1 MLHQK
6 LCISKKAKKIT
17 PRIAAAVLA
26 LISSYSL
33 ASAESLDLTSGTT
46 HPNKFATSDG
56 KLTTTIGFDN
66 YASNDA
72 TVIGTGNRATT
83 SSVWDSENNVAIV
96 VGGTAVGKLNQALV
110 GGVAVGYNNYSNSK
124 STVVGIDSRAVGGI
138 AIGNNASSSRWNVS
152 NKFADVT
159 QTEFAMAIG
168 NGASAIEGIAMGY
181 NAQSYRIGTAVGD
194 FSNAL
199 YGGTALGSG
208 ATTGSAAYDPIR
220 GGGVAL
226 GQFSNANRGNSSYG
240 YVPLNDELNTKL
252 STNPNSMASDIALA
266 NATGNQTVI
275 DGVIAFYDKYK
286 DTYTDWQNLRQD
298 YVTKLKAYDDQ
309 VATMTAKTYATEADR
324 QEDFN
329 TLKKLESAKDTAI
342 TDLRAYE
349 KANNISESDVTVKD
363 SLLSTYKSTYS
374 AVSVG
379 SNGNTRQIINVAAG
393 TEDTDAVNVAQLKT
407 VANKVST
414 IDTATTTNGDNITKL
429 QAGFNVAVGDKTTK
443 IALGG
448 DTAPTIT
455 FAGDANVNATID
467 GNTITYSLNKDGI
480 TNTLGDTFVKVD
492 ASNLTGD
499 TNINKWKTVLGITDE
514 DLSKAGAWELKV
526 NGNKANVIGKNGIVN
541 FADGTKTAVTYNA
554 DKNAVV
560 VDLNK
565 DTIVQIDNNTKNI
578 AENTTKINN
587 LNTRVDNIV
596 NGNGTL
602 NIVGDD
608 TTGVVVEQ
616 VDPKDASKGLK
627 VSLGDTIKAGDVSI
641 GTKDGAS
648 TITGL
653 TNTTWDPT
661 KVQADRAATEG
672 QLKDAL
678 GQVNGLVTPTKITG
692 DGNIQVKENGKN
704 DFSLSL
710 NKELKVEN
718 SISVGGN
725 TYITNEGIN
734 ANNQVIQNVGESDLV
749 SGSHNAATVNQVVTV
764 RDELQKSIDNVASE
778 TMNNSQ
784 QISRLGTE
792 VNKVAAG
799 AAALAALHPL
809 DFDSNEKLTFAV
821 GMGAYKSET
830 AAAIGAFYRPNN
842 DIMFNFATAVGN
854 NDNMYNAG
862 VSFKFGESSPYNNM
876 SKTEMAN
883 KLEAQDKNIASLQ
896 ADNDELKARLA
907 KLEAAIAK

>member
-6 LCISKKAKKIT
+6 LCISKKAKKVT

-26 LISSYSL
+26 LMSSYSFV
-33 ASAESLDLTSGTT
+33 SAEHLDLTAEGTT
-46 HPNKFATSDG
+46 HPNKVITNKDT
-56 KLTTTIGFDN
+56 LTTTIGFDN
-66 YASNDA
+66 YAVNQA
-72 TVIGTGNRATT
+72 TAIGTGNNAT
-83 SSVWDSENNVAIV
+83 SWGVN
-96 VGGTAVGKLNQALV
+96 GGVAVGRLNKALV
-110 GGVAVGYNNYSNSK
+110 GAVSVGYNNYSSSK

-152 NKFADVT
+152 NKFTDVT
-159 QTEFAMAIG
+159 QTDSAMAIG
-168 NGASAIEGIAMGY
+168 NSSSAITGMAIGTSAK
-181 NAQSYRIGTAVGD
+181 SYRSGTAVGNS
-194 FSNAL
+194 SNAL
-199 YGGTALGSG
+199 YGGVALGNG
-208 ATTGSAAYDPIR
+208 AKTGSAAYDPYR

-226 GQFSNANRGNSSYG
+226 GQYSYANRASGSYG
-240 YVPLNDELNTKL
+240 YVPLNDDLNTTL
-252 STNPNSMASDIALA
+252 AANPNTMASDIALA
-266 NATGNQTVI
+266 KATGNQTVI
-275 DGVIAFYDKYK
+275 DGVNAFYDKYK
-286 DTYTDWQNLRQD
+286 DTYAGWQTLRQD

-309 VATMTAKTYATEADR
+309 VAKMTAKTYASEADR
-324 QEDFN
+324 QADYDVLTQLSSEKIAAIRALSKYEIDN
-329 TLKKLESAKDTAI
+329 TL
-342 TDLRAYE
+342 E
-349 KANNISESDVTVKD
+349 KFEDAVAAKD
-363 SLLSTYKSTYS
+363 SLLSTYKSTYG

-379 SNGNTRQIINVAAG
+379 SEGKTRQIINVAAG

-407 VANKVST
+407 VATKVSE
-414 IDTATTTNGDNITKL
+414 NS
-429 QAGFNVAVGDKTTK
+429 DK
-443 IALGG
+443 
-448 DTAPTIT
+448 
-455 FAGDANVNATID
+455 
-467 GNTITYSLNKDGI
+467 
-480 TNTLGDTFVKVD
+480 
-492 ASNLTGD
+492 
-499 TNINKWKTVLGITDE
+499 
-514 DLSKAGAWELKV
+514 
-526 NGNKANVIGKNGIVN
+526 
-541 FADGTKTAVTYNA
+541 
-554 DKNAVV
+554 
-560 VDLNK
+560 
-565 DTIVQIDNNTKNI
+565 I
-578 AENTTKINN
+578 AENTTKIDNIK
-587 LNTRVDNIV
+587 TRVDNIDNSIKNIV
-596 NGNGTL
+596 NGDGNL
-602 NIVGDD
+602 NIDGDKD
-608 TTGVVVEQ
+608 TGVVVSA

-653 TNTTWDPT
+653 TNITWDPT

-710 NKELKVEN
+710 NKDLKVEN

-725 TYITNEGIN
+725 TYITKEGIN

>member
-6 LCISKKAKKIT
+6 LCISKKAKKVT

-26 LISSYSL
+26 LMSFYSFV
-33 ASAESLDLTSGTT
+33 SAEHLDLTAEGTT
-46 HPNKFATSDG
+46 HPNKVITNNDT
-56 KLTTTIGFDN
+56 LTTTIGFDN
-66 YASNDA
+66 YAVNQA
-72 TVIGTGNRATT
+72 TAIGTGNNAT
-83 SSVWDSENNVAIV
+83 SWGVY
-96 VGGTAVGKLNQALV
+96 GGVAVGRLNKALV
-110 GGVAVGYNNYSNSK
+110 GAVSVGYNNYSSSK
-124 STVVGIDSRAVGGI
+124 STVIGIDSRAVSGI
-138 AIGNNASSSRWNVS
+138 AIGNAASTSRWNVGT
-152 NKFADVT
+152 KLTDVN
-159 QTEFAMAIG
+159 QTDAIAIGNNSSAINGMAIG
-168 NGASAIEGIAMGY
+168 SSAK
-181 NAQSYRIGTAVGD
+181 SFRTGTAVGN
-194 FSNAL
+194 SSSAM

-208 ATTGSAAYDPIR
+208 AKTGSAAYDPYR

-226 GQFSNANRGNSSYG
+226 GQYSYANRASGSYG
-240 YVPLNDELNTKL
+240 YVPLNDELNTTL
-252 STNPNSMASDIALA
+252 AANPDTMASDIALA
-266 NATGNQTVI
+266 KATGNQTVI
-275 DGVIAFYDKYK
+275 DGVNAFYDKYK
-286 DTYTDWQNLRQD
+286 DTYAGWQTLRQD

-309 VATMTAKTYATEADR
+309 VAKMTAKTYATEADR

-329 TLKKLESAKDTAI
+329 TLKELESAKTAAI
-342 TDLRAYE
+342 KALRAYE
-349 KANNISESDVTVKD
+349 KENSISESAVTLKD
-363 SLLSTYKSTYS
+363 SLLSTYKSTYG

-379 SNGNTRQIINVAAG
+379 ADGKTRQIINVAAG

-407 VANKVST
+407 VATKVSE
-414 IDTATTTNGDNITKL
+414 NS
-429 QAGFNVAVGDKTTK
+429 DK
-443 IALGG
+443 
-448 DTAPTIT
+448 
-455 FAGDANVNATID
+455 
-467 GNTITYSLNKDGI
+467 
-480 TNTLGDTFVKVD
+480 
-492 ASNLTGD
+492 
-499 TNINKWKTVLGITDE
+499 
-514 DLSKAGAWELKV
+514 
-526 NGNKANVIGKNGIVN
+526 
-541 FADGTKTAVTYNA
+541 
-554 DKNAVV
+554 
-560 VDLNK
+560 
-565 DTIVQIDNNTKNI
+565 I
-578 AENTTKINN
+578 AENTTKIDN
-587 LNTRVDNIV
+587 LNTRVDKIDNSIKNIV
-596 NGNGTL
+596 NGDGSL
-602 NIVGDD
+602 NIEGDKD
-608 TTGVVVEQ
+608 TGVVISA
-616 VDPKDASKGLK
+616 VDPKDASKGVK

-653 TNTTWDPT
+653 TNITWDPT

-710 NKELKVEN
+710 NKDLKVEN

-784 QISRLGTE
+784 QISRLVTE

-907 KLEAAIAK
+907 ILEAAIAK

>member
-6 LCISKKAKKIT
+6 LCISKNAKKVA

-33 ASAESLDLTSGTT
+33 VSAESLDLTSGTT

-72 TVIGTGNRATT
+72 TAIGTGNRATT
-83 SSVWDSENNVAIV
+83 SSVWDSEKNAAIV
-96 VGGTAVGKLNQALV
+96 VGGTAVGKQNQALV
-110 GGVAVGYNNYSNSK
+110 GGVAVGYNNYSSSK
-124 STVVGIDSRAVGGI
+124 STVVGNDSRAVGGI

-152 NKFADVT
+152 NKFTDVT
-159 QTEFAMAIG
+159 QTDSAMAIG
-168 NGASAIEGIAMGY
+168 NSSSAITGMAIGTSAK
-181 NAQSYRIGTAVGD
+181 SYRSGTAVGNS
-194 FSNAL
+194 SNAL
-199 YGGTALGSG
+199 YGGVALGSG
-208 ATTGSAAYDPIR
+208 AKTGSEAYDPYR

-226 GQFSNANRGNSSYG
+226 GQYSVANRGSGSYG
-240 YVPLNDELNTKL
+240 YVPLNDDLNTTL
-252 STNPNSMASDIALA
+252 AANPNTMASDIALA
-266 NATGNQTVI
+266 KATGNQTVI
-275 DGVIAFYDKYK
+275 DAVNNFYSNISE
-286 DTYTDWQNLRQD
+286 DTYKGWQDLRKD
-298 YVTKLKAYDDQ
+298 YVTNLKAYDDQ
-309 VATMTAKTYATEADR
+309 VAKMTAKTYATEADR

-329 TLKKLESAKDTAI
+329 TLKELESAKTAAI
-342 TDLRAYE
+342 KALRAYE
-349 KANNISESDVTVKD
+349 KENNISETAVTAKD
-363 SLLSTYKSTYS
+363 SLLSTYKSTYG

-379 SNGNTRQIINVAAG
+379 DNGKTRQIINVAAG

-407 VANKVST
+407 VATKVSE
-414 IDTATTTNGDNITKL
+414 NS
-429 QAGFNVAVGDKTTK
+429 DK
-443 IALGG
+443 
-448 DTAPTIT
+448 
-455 FAGDANVNATID
+455 
-467 GNTITYSLNKDGI
+467 
-480 TNTLGDTFVKVD
+480 
-492 ASNLTGD
+492 
-499 TNINKWKTVLGITDE
+499 
-514 DLSKAGAWELKV
+514 
-526 NGNKANVIGKNGIVN
+526 
-541 FADGTKTAVTYNA
+541 
-554 DKNAVV
+554 
-560 VDLNK
+560 
-565 DTIVQIDNNTKNI
+565 I
-578 AENTTKINN
+578 AENTTKIDN
-587 LNTRVDNIV
+587 LNTRVDNIDNSIKNIV
-596 NGNGTL
+596 NGEGNL
-602 NIVGDD
+602 NIEGDKD
-608 TTGVVVEQ
+608 TGVVVSA
-616 VDPKDASKGLK
+616 VDPKDASKGVK

-653 TNTTWDPT
+653 TNITWDPT
-661 KVQADRAATEG
+661 KAQADRAATEG

-710 NKELKVEN
+710 NKDLKVEN

>member
-6 LCISKKAKKIT
+6 LCISKKAKKVT

-26 LISSYSL
+26 LMSSYSFV
-33 ASAESLDLTSGTT
+33 SAATEHLDLTAEDTT
-46 HPNKFATSDG
+46 HPNNVRITVDDKDRTIT
-56 KLTTTIGFDN
+56 TTTIGFDN
-66 YASNDA
+66 YATNNAAAIGYKNSAINEAVALGVSNNA
-72 TVIGTGNRATT
+72 TSWGVY
-83 SSVWDSENNVAIV
+83 
-96 VGGTAVGKLNQALV
+96 GGVAVGRLNKALV
-110 GGVAVGYNNYSNSK
+110 GAVSVGYNNYSSSK

-138 AIGNNASSSRWNVS
+138 AIGNNASSSKWNVS
-152 NKFADVT
+152 DKFTDVT
-159 QTEFAMAIG
+159 QTDSAMAIG
-168 NGASAIEGIAMGY
+168 NSSSAITGMALGTS
-181 NAQSYRIGTAVGD
+181 AKSYRSGTAVGNS
-194 FSNAL
+194 SNAL
-199 YGGTALGSG
+199 YGGVALGSG
-208 ATTGSAAYDPIR
+208 AKTGSEAYDPYR

-226 GQFSNANRGNSSYG
+226 GQYSYANRASGSYG
-240 YVPLNDELNTKL
+240 YVPLNDELNSTL
-252 STNPNSMASDIALA
+252 ATNPDTMASDIALA
-266 NATGNQTVI
+266 KATGNQTVI
-275 DGVIAFYDKYK
+275 DGVNAFYDKYK
-286 DTYTDWQNLRQD
+286 DAYAGWQTLRQD

-309 VATMTAKTYATEADR
+309 VAKMTAKTYASEADR
-324 QEDFN
+324 QEDYN
-329 TLKKLESAKDTAI
+329 TLKELENAKKVAI
-342 TDLRAYE
+342 KALQAYE
-349 KANNISESDVTVKD
+349 KDNINESAVTLKD
-363 SLLSTYKSTYS
+363 SLLSTYKSTYG

-379 SNGNTRQIINVAAG
+379 ADGKTRQIINVAAG

-407 VANKVST
+407 VATKVSE
-414 IDTATTTNGDNITKL
+414 NS
-429 QAGFNVAVGDKTTK
+429 DK
-443 IALGG
+443 
-448 DTAPTIT
+448 
-455 FAGDANVNATID
+455 
-467 GNTITYSLNKDGI
+467 
-480 TNTLGDTFVKVD
+480 
-492 ASNLTGD
+492 
-499 TNINKWKTVLGITDE
+499 
-514 DLSKAGAWELKV
+514 
-526 NGNKANVIGKNGIVN
+526 
-541 FADGTKTAVTYNA
+541 
-554 DKNAVV
+554 
-560 VDLNK
+560 
-565 DTIVQIDNNTKNI
+565 I
-578 AENTTKINN
+578 AENTTKIDNIK
-587 LNTRVDNIV
+587 TRVDNIDNSIKNIV
-596 NGNGTL
+596 NGEGNL
-602 NIVGDD
+602 NIEGDKD
-608 TTGVVVEQ
+608 TGVVISA
-616 VDPKDASKGLK
+616 VDPKDASKGVK

-653 TNTTWDPT
+653 TNITWDPT
-661 KVQADRAATEG
+661 KAQADRAATEG

-710 NKELKVEN
+710 NKDLKVEN

-749 SGSHNAATVNQVVTV
+749 SGSYNAATVNQVVTV

>member
-1 MLHQK
+1 M
-6 LCISKKAKKIT
+6 CINKSKKVT

-26 LISSYSL
+26 LISSYSFV
-33 ASAESLDLTSGTT
+33 SATNLDLTEGTDHT
-46 HPNKFATSDG
+46 NEFDNPAT
-56 KLTTTIGFDN
+56 LIATAIGFDN
-66 YASNDA
+66 FAKIGATAIGYDNDA
-72 TVIGTGNRATT
+72 RV
-83 SSVWDSENNVAIV
+83 SSIV
-96 VGGTAVGKLNQALV
+96 VGRGNY
-110 GGVAVGYNNYSNSK
+110 GYDSATVLGLNSK
-124 STVVGIDSRAVGGI
+124 TAGGI
-138 AIGNNASSSRWNVS
+138 AIGTGATASRWNVETKLTNVNS
-152 NKFADVT
+152 NKSS
-159 QTEFAMAIG
+159 MAIG
-168 NGASAIEGIAMGY
+168 HSSVAIDGIAIGRKAKS
-181 NAQSYRIGTAVGD
+181 NHNGTAVGNS
-194 FSNAL
+194 SNAL
-199 YGGTALGSG
+199 YGGVALGSG
-208 ATTGSAAYDPIR
+208 ARTGSEAYDPYR
-220 GGGVAL
+220 GDAVAL
-226 GQFSNANRGNSSYG
+226 GQYSYANRAFGSYG
-240 YVPLNDELNTKL
+240 YVPFNDELNTTL
-252 STNPNSMASDIALA
+252 ATNPNTMASDIALA
-266 NATGNQTVI
+266 KATGNQAVI
-275 DGVIAFYDKYK
+275 DGVNNFYSKISE
-286 DTYTDWQNLRQD
+286 DTYKGWQDLRKD
-298 YVTKLKAYDDQ
+298 YVTNLKAYDDW
-309 VATMTAKTYATEADR
+309 VAKMTEKTYATEDDR

-329 TLKKLESAKDTAI
+329 TLMKLESAKIKAI
-342 TDLRAYE
+342 KALDAYE
-349 KANNISESDVTVKD
+349 KKNNILESDVTAKD
-363 SLLSTYKSTYS
+363 SLLSTYKSTYG

-379 SNGNTRQIINVAAG
+379 ANGKTRQIINVAAG

-407 VANKVST
+407 VATKVSE
-414 IDTATTTNGDNITKL
+414 NS
-429 QAGFNVAVGDKTTK
+429 DK
-443 IALGG
+443 
-448 DTAPTIT
+448 
-455 FAGDANVNATID
+455 
-467 GNTITYSLNKDGI
+467 
-480 TNTLGDTFVKVD
+480 
-492 ASNLTGD
+492 
-499 TNINKWKTVLGITDE
+499 
-514 DLSKAGAWELKV
+514 
-526 NGNKANVIGKNGIVN
+526 
-541 FADGTKTAVTYNA
+541 
-554 DKNAVV
+554 
-560 VDLNK
+560 
-565 DTIVQIDNNTKNI
+565 I

-587 LNTRVDNIV
+587 LNNRVDKIDNSIKNIF
-596 NGNGTL
+596 NGEGNL
-602 NIVGDD
+602 NIDGDTD
-608 TTGVVVEQ
+608 TGVVVSA

-653 TNTTWDPT
+653 TNTTWDST

-710 NKELKVEN
+710 NKDLKVEN

-778 TMNNSQ
+778 TLNNSQ

>member
-1 MLHQK
+1 MGADHWV
-6 LCISKKAKKIT
+6 AKM
-17 PRIAAAVLA
+17 
-26 LISSYSL
+26 
-33 ASAESLDLTSGTT
+33 
-46 HPNKFATSDG
+46 
-56 KLTTTIGFDN
+56 
-66 YASNDA
+66 
-72 TVIGTGNRATT
+72 
-83 SSVWDSENNVAIV
+83 
-96 VGGTAVGKLNQALV
+96 
-110 GGVAVGYNNYSNSK
+110 
-124 STVVGIDSRAVGGI
+124 
-138 AIGNNASSSRWNVS
+138 
-152 NKFADVT
+152 
-159 QTEFAMAIG
+159 TE
-168 NGASAIEGIAMGY
+168 
-181 NAQSYRIGTAVGD
+181 
-194 FSNAL
+194 
-199 YGGTALGSG
+199 
-208 ATTGSAAYDPIR
+208 
-220 GGGVAL
+220 
-226 GQFSNANRGNSSYG
+226 
-240 YVPLNDELNTKL
+240 
-252 STNPNSMASDIALA
+252 
-266 NATGNQTVI
+266 
-275 DGVIAFYDKYK
+275 
-286 DTYTDWQNLRQD
+286 
-298 YVTKLKAYDDQ
+298 
-309 VATMTAKTYATEADR
+309 KTYATEDDR

-329 TLKKLESAKDTAI
+329 TLMKLESAKIKAI
-342 TDLRAYE
+342 KALDAYE
-349 KANNISESDVTVKD
+349 KKNNILESDVTAKD
-363 SLLSTYKSTYS
+363 SLLSTYKSTYG

-379 SNGNTRQIINVAAG
+379 ANGKTRQIINVAAG

-407 VANKVST
+407 VATKVSE
-414 IDTATTTNGDNITKL
+414 NS
-429 QAGFNVAVGDKTTK
+429 DK
-443 IALGG
+443 
-448 DTAPTIT
+448 
-455 FAGDANVNATID
+455 
-467 GNTITYSLNKDGI
+467 
-480 TNTLGDTFVKVD
+480 
-492 ASNLTGD
+492 
-499 TNINKWKTVLGITDE
+499 
-514 DLSKAGAWELKV
+514 
-526 NGNKANVIGKNGIVN
+526 
-541 FADGTKTAVTYNA
+541 
-554 DKNAVV
+554 
-560 VDLNK
+560 
-565 DTIVQIDNNTKNI
+565 I

-587 LNTRVDNIV
+587 LNNRVDKIDNSIKNIF
-596 NGNGTL
+596 NGEGNL
-602 NIVGDD
+602 NIDGDTD
-608 TTGVVVEQ
+608 TGVVVSA

-710 NKELKVEN
+710 NKDLKVEN

>member
-1 MLHQK
+1 M
-6 LCISKKAKKIT
+6 SG
-17 PRIAAAVLA
+17 V
-26 LISSYSL
+26 SVV
-33 ASAESLDLTSGTT
+33 SAEHLDLTAEGTT
-46 HPNKFATSDG
+46 HPNKVYTTD
-56 KLTTTIGFDN
+56 KTLTTTIGFDN
-66 YASNDA
+66 YATNQA
-72 TVIGTGNRATT
+72 TAIGIGNNAT
-83 SSVWDSENNVAIV
+83 SWGDY
-96 VGGTAVGKLNQALV
+96 GGIAVGRLNKALV
-110 GGVAVGYNNYSNSK
+110 GAVSVGYNNYSSSK
-124 STVVGIDSRAVGGI
+124 STVIGIDSRAVGGI
-138 AIGNNASSSRWNVS
+138 AIGNNASSSKWNVS
-152 NKFADVT
+152 DKFTDVT
-159 QTEFAMAIG
+159 QADSAMAIG
-168 NGASAIEGIAMGY
+168 NNASAINGMAIGSSAK
-181 NAQSYRIGTAVGD
+181 SFRIGTAVGNS
-194 FSNAL
+194 SNAL
-199 YGGTALGSG
+199 YGGVALGSG
-208 ATTGSAAYDPIR
+208 ATTGSAAYDPYR

-226 GQFSNANRGNSSYG
+226 GQYSYANRASGFYG
-240 YVPLNDELNTKL
+240 YVPLNDEWNTTL
-252 STNPNSMASDIALA
+252 STNPDTMASDIALA

-275 DGVIAFYDKYK
+275 NGVNKFYSNISE
-286 DTYTDWQNLRQD
+286 DTYKGWQDLRKD

-324 QEDFN
+324 QEDY
-329 TLKKLESAKDTAI
+329 TKLKELDAAKTTAI
-342 TDLRAYE
+342 NTLRAYE
-349 KANNISESDVTVKD
+349 KDKGISESAVIAKD
-363 SLLSTYKSTYS
+363 SFLSTYKSTYG

-379 SNGNTRQIINVAAG
+379 ANDKTRQIINVAAG

-414 IDTATTTNGDNITKL
+414 IDTTTTTNGDNITKL
-429 QAGFNVAVGDKTTK
+429 QAGFNVAVGGTTTN

-455 FAGDANVNATID
+455 FAGDDNISAAID
-467 GNTITYSLNKDGI
+467 GNKITYSLNKDGI
-480 TNTLGDTFVKVD
+480 TNTLDDTFVKVD

-499 TNINKWKTVLGITDE
+499 TNINNWKTVLGITDE
-514 DLSKAGAWELKV
+514 DLSKAGAWELQV
-526 NGNKANVIGKNGIVN
+526 NGIKANVIGKNGIVN

-565 DTIVQIDNNTKNI
+565 DTIDQIDNNTKNI
-578 AENTTKINN
+578 ADNTTKITN
-587 LNTRVDNIV
+587 LTDRVDNIDNSIKNIV
-596 NGNGTL
+596 NGKGTL
-602 NIVGDD
+602 NVVGDE
-608 TTGVVVEQ
+608 TTGVKVDQ
-616 VDPKDASKGLK
+616 VDSNDPTKGLK
-627 VSLGDTIKAGDVSI
+627 VSLGDTIKVGDISI
-641 GTKDGAS
+641 GTKDGSS

-653 TNTTWDPT
+653 TNTTWNPDNF
-661 KVQADRAATEG
+661 QADRAATEG

-678 GQVNGLVTPTKITG
+678 GQVNSMVTPTKITG

-710 NKELKVEN
+710 NKDLKVEN

-734 ANNQVIQNVGESDLV
+734 ANNQVIKNVGESELV
-749 SGSHNAATVNQVVTV
+749 SGSHDAATVNQVVTV
-764 RDELQKSIDNVASE
+764 RDDLQKSIDSVASE
-778 TMNNSQ
+778 TMNNNE
-784 QISRLGTE
+784 QISRLGTDL
-792 VNKVAAG
+792 NKVAAG

-830 AAAIGAFYRPNN
+830 AAAVGAFYRPNN

-862 VSFKFGESSPYNNM
+862 ISFKFGESSPYNNM

>member
-1 MLHQK
+1 MS
-6 LCISKKAKKIT
+6 SKAIITRKSLKKSSVAIT
-17 PRIAAAVLA
+17 ATVLA
-26 LISSYSL
+26 LMSGVSVV
-33 ASAESLDLTSGTT
+33 SAEHLDITSGTD
-46 HPNKFATSDG
+46 HPNKASTSTG

-66 YASNDA
+66 YSSNDA
-72 TVIGTGNRATT
+72 TAIGTGNRATT
-83 SSVWDSENNVAIV
+83 SSIWDSENNVAIV

-110 GGVAVGYNNYSNSK
+110 GGVAVGYNNYSSSK
-124 STVVGIDSRAVGGI
+124 STVVGNESRAVGGI

-152 NKFADVT
+152 DKFTDVT
-159 QTEFAMAIG
+159 MTDSAMAIG
-168 NGASAIEGIAMGY
+168 NSSSAITGMAIGTSAKSFRG
-181 NAQSYRIGTAVGD
+181 GTAVGNS
-194 FSNAL
+194 SNAL
-199 YGGTALGSG
+199 YGGVALGSG
-208 ATTGSAAYDPIR
+208 AATGSAAYDPYR

-226 GQFSNANRGNSSYG
+226 GQYSYANRGSGSYG
-240 YVPLNDELNTKL
+240 YVPLNDELNTTL
-252 STNPNSMASDIALA
+252 STNPNTMASDIALA
-266 NATGNQTVI
+266 KATGNQTVI
-275 DGVIAFYDKYK
+275 DGVNTFYDKYK
-286 DTYTDWQNLRQD
+286 DTYAGWQTLRQD

-309 VATMTAKTYATEADR
+309 VAKMTAKTYATEADR
-324 QEDFN
+324 QEDYN
-329 TLKKLESAKDTAI
+329 TLKELDNAKKVAI
-342 TDLRAYE
+342 KALQAYE
-349 KANNISESDVTVKD
+349 KDNFTESAVTAKD
-363 SLLSTYKSTYS
+363 SLLSTYKSTYG

-379 SNGNTRQIINVAAG
+379 ADGKTRQIINVAAG

-407 VANKVST
+407 VATKVSE
-414 IDTATTTNGDNITKL
+414 NS
-429 QAGFNVAVGDKTTK
+429 DK
-443 IALGG
+443 
-448 DTAPTIT
+448 
-455 FAGDANVNATID
+455 
-467 GNTITYSLNKDGI
+467 
-480 TNTLGDTFVKVD
+480 
-492 ASNLTGD
+492 
-499 TNINKWKTVLGITDE
+499 
-514 DLSKAGAWELKV
+514 
-526 NGNKANVIGKNGIVN
+526 
-541 FADGTKTAVTYNA
+541 
-554 DKNAVV
+554 
-560 VDLNK
+560 
-565 DTIVQIDNNTKNI
+565 I
-578 AENTTKINN
+578 AENTTKIDNIK
-587 LNTRVDNIV
+587 TRVDNIDNSIKNIV
-596 NGNGTL
+596 NGDGNL
-602 NIVGDD
+602 NIDGDKD
-608 TTGVVVEQ
+608 TGVVVSA

-641 GTKDGAS
+641 GTKEGS
-648 TITGL
+648 SSITGL

-710 NKELKVEN
+710 NKDLKVEN

-734 ANNQVIQNVGESDLV
+734 ANNQVIKNVGESELV
-749 SGSHNAATVNQVVTV
+749 SGSHDAATVNQVVTV
-764 RDELQKSIDNVASE
+764 RDDLQKSIDNVASE

-821 GMGAYKSET
+821 GMGAYKNET

-883 KLEAQDKNIASLQ
+883 KLEAQDKSIASLQ

>member
-6 LCISKKAKKIT
+6 LCISKKAKRVT

-33 ASAESLDLTSGTT
+33 VSAESLDLTSGTT

-72 TVIGTGNRATT
+72 TAIGTGNRATT
-83 SSVWDSENNVAIV
+83 SSVWDSVNKVSIV
-96 VGGTAVGKLNQALV
+96 VGGTAVGKQNQALV
-110 GGVAVGYNNYSNSK
+110 GGVAVGYNNYSSSK
-124 STVVGIDSRAVGGI
+124 STVVGNESRAVGGI
-138 AIGNNASSSRWNVS
+138 AIGNNASSSKWNVS
-152 NKFADVT
+152 DKFTDVT
-159 QTEFAMAIG
+159 MTDSAMAIG
-168 NGASAIEGIAMGY
+168 NSSSAITGMAIGTSAK
-181 NAQSYRIGTAVGD
+181 SYRSGTAVGNS
-194 FSNAL
+194 SNAL
-199 YGGTALGSG
+199 YGGVALGSG
-208 ATTGSAAYDPIR
+208 AKTGSEAYDPYR

-226 GQFSNANRGNSSYG
+226 GQYSVANRGSGSYG
-240 YVPLNDELNTKL
+240 YVPLNDDLNTTL
-252 STNPNSMASDIALA
+252 AANPNTMASDIALA
-266 NATGNQTVI
+266 KATGNQAVI
-275 DGVIAFYDKYK
+275 EGVNNFYSKISE
-286 DTYTDWQNLRQD
+286 DTYKGWQDLRKD
-298 YVTKLKAYDDQ
+298 YVTNLKAYDDQ
-309 VATMTAKTYATEADR
+309 VAKMTAKTYATEADR

-329 TLKKLESAKDTAI
+329 TLKELESAKTAAI
-342 TDLRAYE
+342 KALRAYE
-349 KANNISESDVTVKD
+349 KENSISESAVTAKD
-363 SLLSTYKSTYS
+363 SLLSTYKSTYG

-379 SNGNTRQIINVAAG
+379 DNGKTRQIINVAAG

-407 VANKVST
+407 VATKVSE
-414 IDTATTTNGDNITKL
+414 NS
-429 QAGFNVAVGDKTTK
+429 DK
-443 IALGG
+443 
-448 DTAPTIT
+448 
-455 FAGDANVNATID
+455 
-467 GNTITYSLNKDGI
+467 
-480 TNTLGDTFVKVD
+480 
-492 ASNLTGD
+492 
-499 TNINKWKTVLGITDE
+499 
-514 DLSKAGAWELKV
+514 
-526 NGNKANVIGKNGIVN
+526 
-541 FADGTKTAVTYNA
+541 
-554 DKNAVV
+554 
-560 VDLNK
+560 
-565 DTIVQIDNNTKNI
+565 I
-578 AENTTKINN
+578 AENTTKIDN
-587 LNTRVDNIV
+587 LNTRVDNIDNSIKNIV
-596 NGNGTL
+596 NGEGNL
-602 NIVGDD
+602 NIEGDKD
-608 TTGVVVEQ
+608 TGVVISA
-616 VDPKDASKGLK
+616 VDPKDASKGVK

-653 TNTTWDPT
+653 TNIIWDPT
-661 KVQADRAATEG
+661 KAQADRAATEG

-678 GQVNGLVTPTKITG
+678 SQVNGLVTPTKITG

-710 NKELKVEN
+710 NKDLKVEN